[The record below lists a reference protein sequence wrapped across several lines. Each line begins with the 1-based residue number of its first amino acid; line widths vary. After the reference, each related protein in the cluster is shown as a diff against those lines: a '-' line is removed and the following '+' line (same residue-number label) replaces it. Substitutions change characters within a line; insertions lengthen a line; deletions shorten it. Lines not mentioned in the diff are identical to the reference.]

1 MIVPDIFCFSSIYQL
16 SMLSTLLVTQR
27 LNQWSPM
34 PTGCRLYLA
43 VGKQGVSF
51 SGEQRGKRGRL
62 RFLFPQ
68 LLLFS
73 KFYSFFEVGLHTTFS
88 FSLNVADASSA
99 FEESRTSSWT
109 SHHPCGFPTHSLK
122 LLKLSIVCVCVC
134 VCACNVFLTKNL
146 NNRVGK
152 EMVNILAT

>member
-1 MIVPDIFCFSSIYQL
+1 MIVPGILFFLYI
-16 SMLSTLLVTQR
+16 STLHALYPACDPEAE
-27 LNQWSPM
+27 PM
-34 PTGCRLYLA
+34 VAHDNWLQI
-43 VGKQGVSF
+43 VF
-51 SGEQRGKRGRL
+51 SCWEAGSELLRRAERRKRGRL

-109 SHHPCGFPTHSLK
+109 SHHPCGFPTHPLK

-134 VCACNVFLTKNL
+134 VCATCSLP
-146 NNRVGK
+146 R
-152 EMVNILAT
+152 I